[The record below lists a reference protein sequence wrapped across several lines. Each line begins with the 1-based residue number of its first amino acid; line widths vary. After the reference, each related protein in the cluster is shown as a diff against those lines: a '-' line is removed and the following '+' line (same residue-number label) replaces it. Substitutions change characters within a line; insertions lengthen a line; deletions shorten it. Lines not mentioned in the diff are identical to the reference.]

1 MDERERYRKGRQRCA
16 TCVYRSGAA
25 VPNKKSLSDWSCD
38 YIAITGHPRS
48 AICKPGLDC
57 TVYKR
62 GTRLPVAMGPG
73 VTG

>member
-1 MDERERYRKGRQRCA
+1 MDERERYRKGRERCR
-16 TCVYRSGAA
+16 TCVYRAGANVKETA
-25 VPNKKSLSDWSCD
+25 WGCD

-62 GTRLPVAMGPG
+62 GKRLPVAMGPG